1 MADEFSLQVAAEV
14 THLTTIRGFVEK
26 SALTLGGDPAAISH
40 VITAVTE
47 AVTNIILHGYRSRSG
62 SIEIDVNRDRNTL
75 LVHLRDQAPPF
86 DPTTVPPPDLTV
98 PLDKRPAGGLGVH
111 LMRQLVDK
119 MIYRLTPYGSN
130 ELILVKEDFAA

>member
-47 AVTNIILHGYRSRSG
+47 AVTNIIRHGYRSRSG
-62 SIEIDVNRDRNTL
+62 IIEIDVNRDRNTL

-98 PLDKRPAGGLGVH
+98 PLEKRPVGGMGVH

-119 MIYRLTPYGSN
+119 MIYRLTPQGSN

>member
-47 AVTNIILHGYRSRSG
+47 AVSNIIRHGYRSRSG
-62 SIEIDVNRDRNTL
+62 IIEIDVNRDRNTL

-98 PLDKRPAGGLGVH
+98 PLEKRPVGGMGVH

-119 MIYRLTPYGSN
+119 MIYRLTPQGSN